1 MSTPA
6 ELLPI
11 YGANTPLTLG
21 EQTSTP
27 TAPTNGYVTLYP
39 KNDGKIYKLDS
50 DENEVMIPD
59 KTYIDAQ
66 LANSKY
72 MCVYFCDTEYRQS
85 ISYFTNF
92 ATYAKS
98 AGFKEIN
105 ILIHVQSNGTTQED
119 LDKFSDYDSI
129 ATEIG
134 IPITCLKVHGTYSYT
149 NYMTKTLLALSKL
162 PNVNTVFIFNEQFA
176 SVYAHG
182 LTFPAQIKA
191 AYPNVTKVGCTVD
204 YGTAFKAYVASASDE
219 VSQIQTVYNVL
230 GVHMYPSCGSFVE
243 AKSTT
248 YEQCIKAFNEFTL
261 TIPWTNEMWLT
272 ESGVLPYWQFLE
284 LPESYSVIP
293 LTDTTRTSEPQ
304 KLFYRALANSNIAK
318 EATKVI
324 PWYTESWLYTETLD
338 MWDVIKNIIQK

>member
-1 MSTPA
+1 MTTPA

-11 YGANTPLTLG
+11 YGTNTPLTLG

-27 TAPTNGYVTLYP
+27 TAPTDGYITLYP
-39 KNDGKIYKLDS
+39 KNDNNLYKLDS

-72 MCVYFCDTEYRQS
+72 MLCYFCDTAYRQS
-85 ISYFTNF
+85 ISYFTSFVTN
-92 ATYAKS
+92 AKN

-182 LTFPAQIKA
+182 LTFPTQIKA
-191 AYPNVTKVGCTVD
+191 AYPNVKVGCTVD
-204 YGTAFKAYVASASDE
+204 YGTAFKAWAQSATDE
-219 VSQIQTVYNVL
+219 IDQIQAVYDIL
-230 GVHMYPSCGSFVE
+230 GVHMYPSCGSFAE

-248 YEQCIKAFNEFTL
+248 YEQCIKAFDEFTL
-261 TIPWTNEMWLT
+261 TIPWTNEIWLT

-284 LPESYSVIP
+284 LPESYSVTP
-293 LTDTTRTSEPQ
+293 LTDTTRTPEPQ
-304 KLFYRALANSNIAK
+304 KLFYRALFNSNFAK
-318 EATKVI
+318 EAIKVI
-324 PWYTESWLYTETLD
+324 PWYTESWMYDNTLE
-338 MWDVIKNIIQK
+338 MWSYIKNILTNK